1 MCVVVPL
8 KRGSMYVTIRLP
20 ATAGPIIMAHL
31 IGHTSRQSSRT
42 RPKGSPSQTAE
53 LCSSGTCRRHR
64 RCNAEF
70 GLPTPWR
77 VWFPHSNEASI
88 FRCGIDTRPYDGRA
102 YCHQLFNTANA
113 NFGASRPLPESVAQ
127 RPIAG
132 WPGASSYWH
141 VTNGRVACVGFARSK
156 SCGQHGQRSDGDLGL
171 HLLRDVP
178 LLSRLRAVGP
188 ISRGS
193 FVRSILLFGHP
204 TNYPLPRQG
213 RHFRQRQGCS
223 LPLPGFALE
232 PTKILSHF
240 AAGGV
245 TIPVRFINGLSL
257 ISGIPQRT

>member
-8 KRGSMYVTIRLP
+8 KRGSIYVTIRLP
-20 ATAGPIIMAHL
+20 ATADPIIMAHL

-70 GLPTPWR
+70 GLPTSWR

-102 YCHQLFNTANA
+102 HSHQLFNTANA

-141 VTNGRVACVGFARSK
+141 VTNGRVAGVGFTRSK
-156 SCGQHGQRSDGDLGL
+156 NCGQHGRRPDGDVAL
-171 HLLRDVP
+171 HLLRD
-178 LLSRLRAVGP
+178 LLSALRTVGALGLL
-188 ISRGS
+188 RGS
-193 FVRSILLFGHP
+193 FLRSILLFVH
-204 TNYPLPRQG
+204 TAKYPLSRQSSYS
-213 RHFRQRQGCS
+213 RQEQSR
-223 LPLPGFALE
+223 
-232 PTKILSHF
+232 IL
-240 AAGGV
+240 
-245 TIPVRFINGLSL
+245 PVRSTSL
-257 ISGIPQRT
+257 ETKFRSHSGV